1 MLPSCAG
8 VLLPSICLWLVSIF
22 WLYIWKFQLFFHFMY
37 FLRISYIF
45 LLYFPPTPRF
55 FSTSLPSGLPSYSF
69 SALWKPQTPKK
80 KQTKRKQNILENGL
94 CWPAIVQG
102 TFSGLWLLFSVLP
115 RWKKTFS
122 LSEQL
127 PIRNSLVVREEASS
141 PPFSL
146 DLGCFPSWS
155 WCRYCHHR
163 CELIGASALL
173 CLEYAIS
180 LESPLALTVLPPH
193 LPHTSLGLEK
203 RGSFVQQ
210 ALS

>member
-1 MLPSCAG
+1 MPKVFVQVKPSESRIWNYITLTTPPTFYSELTMKLASRHHFNLVSLTG
-8 VLLPSICLWLVSIF
+8 RKVEWFFVWEYRFLLWASPPPGLCHPMSYAPLMCRSSIARICLWLVSIF

-69 SALWKPQTPKK
+69 SALLKPQTPKK

-115 RWKKTFS
+115 RWKKKN
-122 LSEQL
+122 
-127 PIRNSLVVREEASS
+127 I
-141 PPFSL
+141 
-146 DLGCFPSWS
+146 FPLW
-155 WCRYCHHR
+155 
-163 CELIGASALL
+163 AV
-173 CLEYAIS
+173 
-180 LESPLALTVLPPH
+180 TN
-193 LPHTSLGLEK
+193 
-203 RGSFVQQ
+203 
-210 ALS
+210 